1 MPIGFYYTLVHKC
14 TLGKLFLAMYGV
26 LATYF
31 SCVMIRLM
39 LVLAPVVCV
48 LAGIASAEILRK
60 ASKSVRIYLTEGY
73 EYSDASI
80 VDNSASKKSESKV
93 AIDNSSILKKKDK
106 K

>member
-1 MPIGFYYTLVHKC
+1 M

-60 ASKSVRIYLTEGY
+60 ASKSVRIYPKTYASYVVSTTKNFRYLFKTTENGI
-73 EYSDASI
+73 S
-80 VDNSASKKSESKV
+80 NF
-93 AIDNSSILKKKDK
+93 
-106 K
+106 

>member
-60 ASKSVRIYLTEGY
+60 ASKSVRIYLTKGY
-73 EYSDASI
+73 EQSEASI
-80 VDNSASKKSESKV
+80 
-93 AIDNSSILKKKDK
+93 IDNSGKKITDNKATTES
-106 K
+106 